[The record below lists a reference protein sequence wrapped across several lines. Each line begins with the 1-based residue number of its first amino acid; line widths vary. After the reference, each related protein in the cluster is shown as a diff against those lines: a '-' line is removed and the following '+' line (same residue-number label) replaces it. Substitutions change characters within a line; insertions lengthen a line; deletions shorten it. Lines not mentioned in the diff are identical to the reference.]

1 MSAQDLLQRQ
11 VLAQRSCV
19 QSESSSSSQH
29 AEVLQRLGNI
39 EAALALLRFPMPS
52 PMLKVSEAAK
62 VLRVSEATVKRW
74 IESGKLKAS
83 RFDLGST
90 SVFRVAQADLQAF
103 INWHLVGPTEPMC
116 DPHDD
121 SFLEVPDID
130 L

>member
-1 MSAQDLLQRQ
+1 MSVQDPSSRDG
-11 VLAQRSCV
+11 LAQNLSV
-19 QSESSSSSQH
+19 PSESPSSSSQLT
-29 AEVLQRLGNI
+29 EVLQRLGNI
-39 EAALALLRFPMPS
+39 EGSLALLRFPMPP

-83 RFDLGST
+83 RFDLAST
-90 SVFRVAQADLQAF
+90 TVYRVAQADLQAF
-103 INWHLVGPTEPMC
+103 INGHIVGPVETMC
-116 DPHDD
+116 DVDD